1 MRNAIAGCAIDLGLP
16 TDVQVRITFDRRGY
30 PLSIASRYGDGFAQ
44 CIGNTV
50 MRTRFRDKQERQ
62 VVFQLADGPAQAA
75 APQPGCAPTC
85 E

>member
-1 MRNAIAGCAIDLGLP
+1 MRNAIAGCAMDLGLP
-16 TDVQVRITFDRRGY
+16 SDVQVRITFDRRGY

-50 MRTRFRDKQERQ
+50 MRTRFRDKGERQ
-62 VVFQLADGPAQAA
+62 IVFQLAEGPAQAA
-75 APQPGCAPTC
+75 APPPACTTAC